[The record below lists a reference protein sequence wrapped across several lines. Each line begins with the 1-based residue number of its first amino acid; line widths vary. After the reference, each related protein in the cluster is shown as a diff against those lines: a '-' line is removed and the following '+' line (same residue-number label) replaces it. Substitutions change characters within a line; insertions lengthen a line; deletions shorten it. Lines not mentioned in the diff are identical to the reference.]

1 MAEMGARLGA
11 WVGAESGAGVPAVSA
26 RDRLRW
32 DAEYARRGVATDG
45 VRLPAVFA
53 GHADVVPHSGS
64 ALDLACGQGGTAVW
78 LAERGLEVRGLD
90 VSPVAIAQAADLAA
104 RHGVTGRCRFG
115 VVDLDDGLPPGGPVD
130 VVVCHRFRDPRLYP
144 ALIERL
150 KPDGLILISVLSE
163 IGGERGPY
171 RAGPGELSAAFADL
185 EPIAAGEGD
194 GLAWLI
200 GRRPKQPSAVTLG
213 RS

>member
-1 MAEMGARLGA
+1 MVEVGARLGTG
-11 WVGAESGAGVPAVSA
+11 VGAESGAGVPAVSA

-32 DAEYARRGVATDG
+32 DAEYARR
-45 VRLPAVFA
+45 
-53 GHADVVPHSGS
+53 

-90 VSPVAIAQAADLAA
+90 VSPVAIARAADLAA

>member
-1 MAEMGARLGA
+1 MAE
-11 WVGAESGAGVPAVSA
+11 VGAAAGAEVGAGVPTVSS

-32 DAEYARRGVATDG
+32 DAEYARRGMATDR

-53 GHADVVPHSGS
+53 GHADVIPHSGS

-78 LAERGLEVRGLD
+78 LAEWGLDVRGLD
-90 VSPVAIAQAADLAA
+90 VSPVAIGQAADLAA
-104 RHGVTGRCRFG
+104 RHGLAERCRFG

-144 ALIERL
+144 RLIERL
-150 KPDGLILISVLSE
+150 KPEGLILISVLSE
-163 IGGERGPY
+163 IGGKRGPY
-171 RAGPGELSAAFADL
+171 RAGPGELAVAFADL
-185 EPIAAGEGD
+185 EPVAAGEGD

-200 GRRPKQPSAVTLG
+200 GRKPPQPSAVTLG
-213 RS
+213 AS